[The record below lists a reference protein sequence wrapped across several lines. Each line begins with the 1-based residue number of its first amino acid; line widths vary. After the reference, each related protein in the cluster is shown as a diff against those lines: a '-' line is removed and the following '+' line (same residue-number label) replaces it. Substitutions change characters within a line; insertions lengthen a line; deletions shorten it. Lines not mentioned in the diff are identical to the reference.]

1 MNPIDL
7 VRALLDFFKGQPFSN
22 VVALLQLGL
31 LSGAVWVA
39 VFKLVPSER
48 AAILDGMNMQ
58 EEQQTKQIGAITHS
72 FERALDRLDR
82 IHGSESERETGSAG
96 LVGQ

>member
-7 VRALLDFFKGQPFSN
+7 VRAFLDFFKGQPFSN

-31 LSGAVWVA
+31 LSGAVWLA
-39 VFKLVPSER
+39 VFKLVPAER
-48 AAILDGMNMQ
+48 QAIIDGMNSQ
-58 EEQQTKQIGAITHS
+58 EEQQTRQVDAITHS

-82 IHGSESERETGSAG
+82 IHGSESEIETGSSG

>member
-1 MNPIDL
+1 MNPID
-7 VRALLDFFKGQPFSN
+7 ALKAVLDFFKGQPFSN

-48 AAILDGMNMQ
+48 QAILDGMQQQ
-58 EEQQTKQIGAITHS
+58 EEQQTQQVDAITHS

-82 IHGSESERETGSAG
+82 IHGSERETGSSG
-96 LVGQ
+96 LVGP

>member
-31 LSGAVWVA
+31 LSGAVWLA
-39 VFKLVPSER
+39 VFKLVPAER
-48 AAILDGMNMQ
+48 QAILDGMQQQ
-58 EEQQTKQIGAITHS
+58 ETQQTKQIDAITNS
-72 FERALDRLDR
+72 FEKALDRIDQ
-82 IHGSESERETGSAG
+82 IQGSQINIESSG
-96 LVGQ
+96 LVGP

>member
-7 VRALLDFFKGQPFSN
+7 VRAFLDFFKGQPFSN

-31 LSGAVWVA
+31 LSGAVWLA
-39 VFKLVPSER
+39 VFKLVPAER
-48 AAILDGMNMQ
+48 QAILDGMQQQ
-58 EEQQTKQIGAITHS
+58 EAQQTKQIDSITHS
-72 FERALDRLDR
+72 FERALDRIDQMQ
-82 IHGSESERETGSAG
+82 GSEIKTGTAD